1 MRIRKVLRK
10 EALHELLGSPIPY
23 VFPNFTAM
31 SRKMKHKVI
40 TQLTIE
46 RIATEGKCLG
56 YHEGKVVFV
65 SNVAP
70 GDVVD
75 VRITKG
81 KSSFMEGEAVHFHS
95 YSKDR
100 IEPFCAHFGTCG
112 GCKWQHITYDLQQEY
127 KRQQVVDQFQRIAK
141 VTVPEVAPILASAN
155 TQYYRNKLDFTF
167 SNSRWLT
174 REEINSEQ
182 EFERN
187 ALGFHIP
194 KMFDKIIDIDHCY
207 LQGGFS
213 NDIRNELRQFARQEG
228 LTFYAIRNQVGLLR
242 NLIIRTT
249 STQQTMVIV
258 QFGENDPESIS
269 KVMEF
274 LKVRFPEITSLL
286 YVINTKGNET
296 FHDLELVTY
305 SGSPYIEE
313 QMEGLRFRIG
323 PKSFYQTNSEQAYEL
338 YKVVRNQ
345 AQLKGNEVVY
355 DLYTGTGTIANFVAK
370 QAKQVIGVEYV
381 EAAIEDAK
389 LNSKLNGIENTLF
402 YAGDMKDILNDE
414 FMATHDKPDLIITD
428 PPRAGMDEKVI
439 QMLLRIAAP
448 IIVYVSCNPATQA
461 RDLALLGELY
471 QVDQVQP
478 VDMFPQTYHV
488 ENVVRLSLKP

>member
-1 MRIRKVLRK
+1 
-10 EALHELLGSPIPY
+10 
-23 VFPNFTAM
+23 M
-31 SRKMKHKVI
+31 SRKMKNKVI
-40 TQLTIE
+40 TNLLIE
-46 RIATEGKCLG
+46 RIASEGKCVG
-56 YHEGKVVFV
+56 HHEGKVVFV

-70 GDVVD
+70 GDLVD

-81 KSSFMEGEAVHFHS
+81 KSSFMEGEAIQFHE

-100 IEPFCAHFGTCG
+100 IEPFCSHFGTCG
-112 GCKWQHITYDLQQEY
+112 GCKWQHINYDLQKTY
-127 KRQQVVDQFQRIAK
+127 KRQQVLDQFQRIAK
-141 VTVPEVAPILASAN
+141 VPIPEVLPILGSAQ

-174 REEINSEQ
+174 REEINSGQ

-194 KMFDKIIDIDHCY
+194 KMFDKIIDIEHCY
-207 LQGGFS
+207 LQGGIS
-213 NDIRNELRQFARQEG
+213 NELRNALREFARSNN
-228 LTFYAIRNQVGLLR
+228 LSFYDIRNQVGLLR

-249 STQQTMVIV
+249 STGQTMVIV

-269 KVMEF
+269 LVMEF
-274 LKVRFPEITSLL
+274 LKDRFPAITSLL

-296 FHDLELVTY
+296 FHDLELVTFA
-305 SGSPYIEE
+305 GLPFIEE
-313 QMEGLRFRIG
+313 EMEGLKFRIG

-338 YKVVRNQ
+338 YKVAREF
-345 AQLKGNEVVY
+345 AQLRGDEVVY

-389 LNSKLNGIENTLF
+389 LNSQINGIENTLF

-414 FMATHDKPDLIITD
+414 FISRHAKPDVIITD
-428 PPRAGMDEKVI
+428 PPRAGMDEKVV
-439 QMLLRIAAP
+439 QMLLRLEAP
-448 IIVYVSCNPATQA
+448 TIVYVSCNPATQA
-461 RDLALLGELY
+461 RDLALLGEKY
-471 QVDQVQP
+471 RVEKVQP

-488 ENVVRLSLKP
+488 ENVVRLTLNS